1 MIKFQFDGVNPAGKK
16 VSGFLFAEDEGQAR
30 DKLKNNGYAILNI
43 IHFQENAAVDD
54 ILSNFEF
61 RGKNK
66 QGGFVQ
72 GTIQANDPYQAYKKL
87 RGEYELEL
95 EYILPTGLSL
105 KEKNELKQAGIDPE
119 IVALYEEEFKGN
131 KAQKAKDKAASKEQ
145 VKVLSTKRQ
154 KKMNFYKQTIE
165 QTIVDVN
172 DILRRLSTRIDHNK
186 LRELQD
192 RVDTLSRLRSSNSIE
207 HLDSLVQ
214 KLFRELRK
222 IEQEDETLGEEL
234 KQMLSTSVTTLAERF
249 ETGSKKLEI
258 DISFIDADKLK
269 KTIIDLRI
277 VENIS
282 QTTFYFFFFLFVF
295 CTLGILALL
304 VQGLIV
310 KDYSFLSFFWQSGLY
325 IFTFSF
331 SLLFSLVYFPP
342 IFLRKKGNWS
352 QKNILVYLG
361 LSLVFWLVYI
371 IEFPVFFFW
380 I

>member
-131 KAQKAKDKAASKEQ
+131 KAQKAKDKAASKEH
-145 VKVLSTKRQ
+145 VKVLSAKRQ

-172 DILRRLSTRIDHNK
+172 DILLKLSTQIDHNK

-222 IEQEDETLGEEL
+222 VEVDENLGDEL
-234 KQMLSTSVTTLAERF
+234 KRMLSTSVTTLSERF

-258 DISFIDADKLK
+258 DISFIDADKIK
-269 KTIIDLRI
+269 KTLLDLRI
-277 VENIS
+277 IENIS
-282 QTTFYFFFFLFVF
+282 QTIFYFFFFLFAF
-295 CTLGILALL
+295 CALGLLALL
-304 VQGLIV
+304 IQGLIV
-310 KDYSFLSFFWQSGLY
+310 GEYSLLSFFWKSGLY
-325 IFTFSF
+325 VFVMSF
-331 SLLFSLVYFPP
+331 SLFFSLVYFPL
-342 IFLRKKGNWS
+342 IFWAKKGSWS
-352 QKNILVYLG
+352 HKNIFVYLG
-361 LSLVFWLVYI
+361 ISLFFWLVYI